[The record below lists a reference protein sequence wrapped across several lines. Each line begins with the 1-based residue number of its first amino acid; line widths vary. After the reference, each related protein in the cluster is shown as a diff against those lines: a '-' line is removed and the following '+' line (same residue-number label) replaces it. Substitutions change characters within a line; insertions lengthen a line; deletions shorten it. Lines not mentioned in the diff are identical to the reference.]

1 MNKAHKA
8 KGEKRRRNTA
18 RRSSETRL
26 RRRSALIFAA
36 AVFLVIAVPLVLWI
50 RLHDAVVSS
59 AALAALLAM
68 LALLVCI
75 RRQHLRYDDDLLEDL
90 ALLTEN
96 IIGADSL
103 EIFPANRD
111 SLTSRFQNQIHKL
124 SRILKRQND
133 LLSGEK
139 EQIKALISDIS
150 HQIKTPVSSV
160 RMFGELLQTPNITED
175 ERQEYGELL
184 RQSLDKLIFLTD
196 SLIKMSRLESGIIRL
211 KPAPAD
217 IRDVIL
223 AAVQQVRHSARA
235 KQIELSVCDLGDI
248 RPNGV
253 ECDPSWTTEA
263 LVNILDNA
271 VKYTP
276 SHGRVEISAREYP
289 SYLCVKISD
298 DGVGIPEEEQGRIFQ
313 RFYRGAC
320 SAGTEGIGIGLYLTK
335 KILLEQNGYI
345 RVASDDGGTDFFV
358 FLKKRSGAEGV
369 RPVKAD

>member
-133 LLSGEK
+133 LLSG
-139 EQIKALISDIS
+139 
-150 HQIKTPVSSV
+150 
-160 RMFGELLQTPNITED
+160 RRN
-175 ERQEYGELL
+175 R
-184 RQSLDKLIFLTD
+184 
-196 SLIKMSRLESGIIRL
+196 
-211 KPAPAD
+211 
-217 IRDVIL
+217 
-223 AAVQQVRHSARA
+223 
-235 KQIELSVCDLGDI
+235 
-248 RPNGV
+248 
-253 ECDPSWTTEA
+253 
-263 LVNILDNA
+263 
-271 VKYTP
+271 
-276 SHGRVEISAREYP
+276 
-289 SYLCVKISD
+289 
-298 DGVGIPEEEQGRIFQ
+298 
-313 RFYRGAC
+313 
-320 SAGTEGIGIGLYLTK
+320 
-335 KILLEQNGYI
+335 
-345 RVASDDGGTDFFV
+345 
-358 FLKKRSGAEGV
+358 
-369 RPVKAD
+369 